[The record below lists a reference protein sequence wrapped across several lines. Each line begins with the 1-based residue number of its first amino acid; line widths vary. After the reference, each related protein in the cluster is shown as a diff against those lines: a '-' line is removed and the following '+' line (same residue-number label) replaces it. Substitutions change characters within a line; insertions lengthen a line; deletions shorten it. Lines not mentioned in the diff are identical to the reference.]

1 MGIPPPLLPQLP
13 CVEPRCKRNPGVG
26 AGLANLGNTCYLN
39 SVLQALG
46 ASRYLYACRRRS
58 PHRAS
63 CATAART
70 AAGAT
75 VPCVLCLLEEHF
87 DHAGPLAS
95 RQSSH
100 GAGGACANGAAVAQS
115 STTVAPEA
123 IVRNLKLVSPTL
135 RGFAQ
140 EDAHEFL
147 RLLIDAMQR
156 SCHRPGHRLGF
167 AAAGNGKGATNGGA
181 AWPPPG
187 AYPFSM
193 FAGALQSTV
202 VCSACAVRERGAHK
216 GSSGSRSNSCVLPRQ
231 QHSAPYRRRNP
242 AF

>member
-1 MGIPPPLLPQLP
+1 MG
-13 CVEPRCKRNPGVG
+13 K
-26 AGLANLGNTCYLN
+26 GLVNLGNTCYLN

-46 ASRYLYACRRRS
+46 ASQYLQACRARA

-63 CATAART
+63 CATATRT
-70 AAGAT
+70 VPGAT

-87 DHAGPLAS
+87 DDAGPLAT
-95 RQSSH
+95 RQGS
-100 GAGGACANGAAVAQS
+100 GAGGNNGAAAAQAF
-115 STTVAPEA
+115 TIVAPEA

-135 RGFAQ
+135 RSFAQ

-156 SCHRPGHRLGF
+156 SYVPM
-167 AAAGNGKGATNGGA
+167 NGYGATNGGA
-181 AWPPPG
+181 SWPPPG

-202 VCSACAVRERGAHK
+202 VCSLCKVREEGAPK
-216 GSSGSRSNSCVLPRQ
+216 GCSGSPPNSCFLHRRQ
-231 QHSAPYRRRNP
+231 N
-242 AF
+242 

>member
-1 MGIPPPLLPQLP
+1 
-13 CVEPRCKRNPGVG
+13 
-26 AGLANLGNTCYLN
+26 LGNTCYLN

-46 ASRYLYACRRRS
+46 ASRYLHACRRRS

-63 CATAART
+63 CDTASRT

-75 VPCVLCLLEEHF
+75 VLCVLCLLEEHF

-156 SCHRPGHRLGF
+156 SYCRPGLGLGLPS

-202 VCSACAVRERGAHK
+202 VCSACAVRQKEAR
-216 GSSGSRSNSCVLPRQ
+216 
-231 QHSAPYRRRNP
+231 
-242 AF
+242 